1 MVLLGVLFVA
11 ARLGPDQFGQF
22 ALIQATAL
30 IFTSFCALSLG
41 QMASKI
47 VAESRLA
54 GPGRTGSSITIAY
67 ACVIPL
73 SLLLAAALV
82 CSAGY
87 LADRSVGSPQLASAY
102 RLSALLV
109 IAGFL
114 IAVQGGII
122 LGLDLAREQ
131 ALVNMKIAP
140 ITLAILLLF
149 ALQDD
154 LLWALA
160 GLIIAQGSI
169 VLAQEYVIYR
179 YRKMT
184 GIKLGVAGIPL
195 KQWSVIWRLGLPSS
209 VAGFFT
215 VPAVWLVMMLLA
227 AAPGGMAEL
236 GQFALGNQVR
246 GILLFGAGVIANVS
260 LPAIA
265 SALMRGD
272 REQADQVFTRSLAVV
287 VLLSILLALSS
298 GLLLAY
304 VIPGYFPAYIDSLRP
319 MAWLLMSAVV
329 ASVTA
334 IYMRK
339 ATAEMRPGTLVLAN
353 AAFSLALIG
362 SAWYLL
368 SVGQGATGLAIS
380 FLIASILQLGLFVVL
395 NRHYWLNRSR
405 GDIRVET
412 L

>member
-1 MVLLGVLFVA
+1 
-11 ARLGPDQFGQF
+11 
-22 ALIQATAL
+22 
-30 IFTSFCALSLG
+30 
-41 QMASKI
+41 MASKI

-54 GPGRTGSSITIAY
+54 GPGRTGSSISIAY

-82 CSAGY
+82 CSAEY
-87 LADRSVGSPQLASAY
+87 LAARSVGSPQLASAY

-109 IAGFL
+109 MAGFL
-114 IAVQGGII
+114 SALQGGVI

-131 ALVNMKIAP
+131 ALVNLKIAP
-140 ITLAILLLF
+140 VSLAILLLC

-154 LLWALA
+154 LVWALA
-160 GLIIAQGSI
+160 GLILAQGSI

-179 YRKMT
+179 YRKT
-184 GIKLGVAGIPL
+184 NGIELGFTRIPL
-195 KQWSVIWRLGLPSS
+195 EQWSVIWRLGLPSS

-215 VPAVWLVMMLLA
+215 VPSVWWVMMLLA
-227 AAPGGMAEL
+227 AAPGGMAQL

-272 REQADQVFTRSLAVV
+272 RDQANQVFTRSLVMVV
-287 VLLSILLALSS
+287 SLSTLLALS
-298 GLLLAY
+298 GWLLLTHT
-304 VIPGYFPAYIDSLRP
+304 IPGYFPAYSDSLRP
-319 MAWLLMSAVV
+319 MAWLLMSAIV
-329 ASVTA
+329 ASAAA
-334 IYMRK
+334 IHMRK
-339 ATAEMRPGTLVLAN
+339 ATAEMRPGALVLAN
-353 AAFSLALIG
+353 AAFALALIG
-362 SAWYLL
+362 SAGYLL

-380 FLIASILQLGLFVVL
+380 FLIASVLQLGLLVVL
-395 NRHYWLNRSR
+395 NHYYCLNGSR